1 MIAAAIAVIGGLLL
15 LIFASDRLVVAA
27 VRLSEALGISAVL
40 IGALVVGLG
49 TSMPEML
56 VSALAS
62 ADGEIEI
69 AMANVV
75 GSNIANV
82 TLVLG
87 VAAIISAIVAE
98 MRILRREGVLMLA
111 SLLAL
116 TAVLYDQE
124 VERWEGGALLFGFVV
139 AVYLLIRW
147 SMNDAETVSLAEA
160 EVKEMVGGEHNVAWE
175 ALMGTVTLVLTVLG
189 ARLLLGGAL
198 DIGEEIG
205 LSDTFLGVMLGVG
218 TSLPELATATAAI
231 RRRESDLVVGNVL
244 GSNLFNSLAVAG
256 LAGVVGP
263 GLLPGL
269 PIPALWVMVG
279 VSVLAGIFART
290 GTRGRIVR
298 FEGVVLVLIFLG
310 FTVLAF

>member
-62 ADGEIEI
+62 ANGEIEI

-87 VAAIISAIVAE
+87 VVAIIAAIVAE
-98 MRILRREGVLMLA
+98 WRILRREGVLMLA

-116 TAVLYDQE
+116 SAVLYDQE
-124 VERWEGGALLFGFVV
+124 VERWEGGALVFGFVI

-147 SMNDAETVSLAEA
+147 SMNDAETVSQAEA

-175 ALMGTVTLVLTVLG
+175 ALIGTVTLVLTVLG
-189 ARLLLGGAL
+189 ARFLLGGAL

-218 TSLPELATATAAI
+218 TSLPELATATAGI
-231 RRRESDLVVGNVL
+231 RRRESDLVMGNVL

-256 LAGVVGP
+256 LAGLVGP
-263 GLLPGL
+263 GIVPGL
-269 PIPALWVMVG
+269 PIAALWVMIG
-279 VSVLAGIFART
+279 VAALAGIFSRT

-298 FEGVVLVLIFLG
+298 GEGIVLVLVFLG

>member
-1 MIAAAIAVIGGLLL
+1 MIAAAIAVVGGLLL

-62 ADGEIEI
+62 ANGEVEI

-87 VAAIISAIVAE
+87 VAAIIAAIVAE
-98 MRILRREGVLMLA
+98 WRILRREGVLMLT

-124 VERWEGGALLFGFVV
+124 IERWEGGALSS
-139 AVYLLIRW
+139 A
-147 SMNDAETVSLAEA
+147 S
-160 EVKEMVGGEHNVAWE
+160 
-175 ALMGTVTLVLTVLG
+175 
-189 ARLLLGGAL
+189 
-198 DIGEEIG
+198 
-205 LSDTFLGVMLGVG
+205 
-218 TSLPELATATAAI
+218 
-231 RRRESDLVVGNVL
+231 
-244 GSNLFNSLAVAG
+244 
-256 LAGVVGP
+256 
-263 GLLPGL
+263 
-269 PIPALWVMVG
+269 
-279 VSVLAGIFART
+279 
-290 GTRGRIVR
+290 
-298 FEGVVLVLIFLG
+298 
-310 FTVLAF
+310 

>member
-62 ADGEIEI
+62 ADGEVEV

-75 GSNIANV
+75 GSNISNV

-116 TAVLYDQE
+116 TAVLYDKE

-147 SMNDAETVSLAEA
+147 SMSDAETVSLAEA
-160 EVKEMVGGEHNVAWE
+160 EVREMVGGEHNVARE
-175 ALMGTVTLVLTVLG
+175 ALIGTVTLVLTVLG

-263 GLLPGL
+263 GPLPGL
-269 PIPALWVMVG
+269 PIAALWVMVG

-290 GTRGRIVR
+290 GARGRIVR
-298 FEGVVLVLIFLG
+298 VEGIVLVLVFLG
-310 FTVLAF
+310 FTILAF